1 MALIK
6 CPECSNDVSDKAE
19 KCPKCGYEFKKKGD
33 SGSLELDKFIKNPN
47 FKYVVVVIV
56 ALVVAFIVYTTS
68 KNENNTPAPSP
79 SNPTETQ
86 QPNQNGNYVFNQNGK
101 YFEFPTTYRVYVD
114 KDNTIYVGKNIDDK
128 GALIPYIMIEKYKN
142 YTDPLVLLNDVTTE
156 LNKAYGDVKILLN
169 QLSGYVGDKLTYGSM
184 FSYTSSGHLVI
195 DNRYTFLVG
204 NSMYLV
210 TTKEE
215 NENST
220 EINNVCALI
229 IKTLKEV
236 N

>member
-1 MALIK
+1 MQI
-6 CPECSNDVSDKAE
+6 EI
-19 KCPKCGYEFKKKGD
+19 F
-33 SGSLELDKFIKNPN
+33 
-47 FKYVVVVIV
+47 
-56 ALVVAFIVYTTS
+56 S
-68 KNENNTPAPSP
+68 KE
-79 SNPTETQ
+79 
-86 QPNQNGNYVFNQNGK
+86 
-101 YFEFPTTYRVYVD
+101 
-114 KDNTIYVGKNIDDK
+114 
-128 GALIPYIMIEKYKN
+128 IEKYKN

>member
-6 CPECSNDVSDKAE
+6 CPECNNDVSDKAE

-33 SGSLELDKFIKNPN
+33 SGSLELNKFIKNPN

-142 YTDPLVLLNDVTTE
+142 YTDPLALLNDVTTE

-236 N
+236 K

>member
-1 MALIK
+1 MDQGKLTRVLKSMEEHEIPQMIISDPVAIFYLTGKWIFPGERLLALYL
-6 CPECSNDVSDKAE
+6 NV
-19 KCPKCGYEFKKKGD
+19 
-33 SGSLELDKFIKNPN
+33 
-47 FKYVVVVIV
+47 
-56 ALVVAFIVYTTS
+56 
-68 KNENNTPAPSP
+68 
-79 SNPTETQ
+79 
-86 QPNQNGNYVFNQNGK
+86 NGNHKMVINK
-101 YFEFPTTYRVYVD
+101 LFPQESDLGVDLIYYDDIEDGVEILSKYVD
-114 KDNTIYVGKNIDDK
+114 KDKTIYVGKNIDDK

-236 N
+236 NQYGFN

>member
-6 CPECSNDVSDKAE
+6 CPECNNDVSDKAE
-19 KCPKCGYEFKKKGD
+19 KCPKCGYEFKKKVN

-68 KNENNTPAPSP
+68 KNDNNTPTPSP

-86 QPNQNGNYVFNQNGK
+86 QPNENGNYVFNQNGK

-114 KDNTIYVGKNIDDK
+114 KDNTIYVGKNIDDQ

-156 LNKAYGDVKILLN
+156 LNKAYGDVQVLLN
-169 QLSGYVGDKLTYGSM
+169 QLSGYLGDKLAYGSM

-215 NENST
+215 NVNST
-220 EINNVCALI
+220 EINNVSALI

>member
-1 MALIK
+1 M
-6 CPECSNDVSDKAE
+6 
-19 KCPKCGYEFKKKGD
+19 
-33 SGSLELDKFIKNPN
+33 
-47 FKYVVVVIV
+47 
-56 ALVVAFIVYTTS
+56 
-68 KNENNTPAPSP
+68 
-79 SNPTETQ
+79 
-86 QPNQNGNYVFNQNGK
+86 
-101 YFEFPTTYRVYVD
+101 YVD

-142 YTDPLVLLNDVTTE
+142 YTDPSVLLNDVTTE

-195 DNRYTFLVG
+195 DNRYTL
-204 NSMYLV
+204 
-210 TTKEE
+210 
-215 NENST
+215 
-220 EINNVCALI
+220 INNVCALI

>member
-1 MALIK
+1 MNKDIEFLYNI
-6 CPECSNDVSDKAE
+6 VDKR
-19 KCPKCGYEFKKKGD
+19 PKKNLNRFANKEFINK
-33 SGSLELDKFIKNPN
+33 ELHL
-47 FKYVVVVIV
+47 KYDHFLPV
-56 ALVVAFIVYTTS
+56 T
-68 KNENNTPAPSP
+68 
-79 SNPTETQ
+79 
-86 QPNQNGNYVFNQNGK
+86 NQNGNYVFNQNGK

-142 YTDPLVLLNDVTTE
+142 YTDPSVLLNDVTTE